1 MTVYQNCRK
10 RTYKLKSN
18 LDLGEES
25 GFLGSK
31 KILLFVLLA
40 NFLRTPSTHAVRW
53 CLLGDV
59 SRGLSKDKSDGRR
72 VRWKTDT

>member
-40 NFLRTPSTHAVRW
+40 NFLRTPSTAGTFTPTLVVLK
-53 CLLGDV
+53 CTEVYILL
-59 SRGLSKDKSDGRR
+59 
-72 VRWKTDT
+72 

>member
-40 NFLRTPSTHAVRW
+40 NFLRTPS
-53 CLLGDV
+53 
-59 SRGLSKDKSDGRR
+59 SKIYVFASIKPVDSDPDIVDKSTT
-72 VRWKTDT
+72 V